1 MTALAFNSPI
11 GLSLQGCISA
21 LARLLNFQ
29 ESLSEFGAVEDDVGC
44 TFNGIFCICF
54 LGRRWKVASMET
66 HKSSTVLFVLL
77 TVDLQCHLT
86 SPDGGLGIR

>member
-1 MTALAFNSPI
+1 MTALAINSPI

-29 ESLSEFGAVEDDVGC
+29 ESLSEFGAVEDDVRC

-66 HKSSTVLFVLL
+66 HKSSTICITNCGF
-77 TVDLQCHLT
+77 TVP
-86 SPDGGLGIR
+86 PDFTRWWSRD